1 MSRAGVAVVSKG
13 NRKEEGR
20 IYPFLYSKTPACLSM
35 GFNLF
40 TLFQELLQVKQTC
53 DLRNCFELKRDL
65 EGMTHE
71 CKRKPKLIT
80 FTQRFLEISFTEF
93 IVLANR

>member
-1 MSRAGVAVVSKG
+1 MRLKKLFRV
-13 NRKEEGR
+13 KE
-20 IYPFLYSKTPACLSM
+20 
-35 GFNLF
+35 
-40 TLFQELLQVKQTC
+40 
-53 DLRNCFELKRDL
+53 RDL